1 MVDYYYEE
9 GFGVMFYNYNP
20 TDKENRPT
28 MVWLAVLFCAI
39 VWTAFEAPISFV
51 MNYKVEEYNL
61 WWDSIFC
68 SIFIIDIL
76 LRLTN
81 KLRLPSNTK
90 MTVFDTTQVEV
101 PYHKSWWLP
110 VDIFT
115 SLPFDIIVSLLGL
128 SFAPKVLSA
137 LRLLRV
143 IRIIKLRSLL
153 GIIDFLPKP
162 IKISLAVTGVILA
175 IHWIACG
182 WMLINPRIDLDPLS
196 YYNVSLYW
204 AVTTLTT
211 VGYGDITPQTN
222 LGRLYTMGVMLIGV
236 ASYGIII
243 GNFSRM
249 IMLADKYKEERK
261 EKINNLHQFMR
272 YYNIPASLQRQ
283 VFSYYNHLLTKNI
296 SDQDQRVVGDLPQAL
311 QNDLQTFMK
320 IKLIR
325 QVHIFKTATT
335 PCLKMIATRLNQSFY
350 SPNEYIIKKGDI
362 GEEMFIIGHGEVEVC
377 IGERIIAELK
387 AGQFFGEIA
396 LLEDTI
402 RGADIKAKA
411 YCDLYTFTKKDFL
424 EVIEKYPELG
434 EKFKQIY
441 RKRKTDNQDSNSNS
455 NSNAA

>member
-1 MVDYYYEE
+1 MVMRRFWGLTY
-9 GFGVMFYNYNP
+9 MFYNYNP

-28 MVWLAVLFCAI
+28 MIWLMVLFTAI

-51 MNYKVEEYNL
+51 LDYKVEEHDL
-61 WWDSIFC
+61 WWDSLFC
-68 SIFIIDIL
+68 SIFLIDIY
-76 LRLTN
+76 LRLSK
-81 KLRLPSNTK
+81 KLKLPSNNK
-90 MTVFDTTQVEV
+90 MTVFEGEEEEV

-115 SLPFDIIVSLLGL
+115 SLPFDVIVSLLGL
-128 SFAPKVLSA
+128 SFAPKILSA
-137 LRLLRV
+137 MRVLRV
-143 IRIIKLRSLL
+143 IRIVKLRSIL
-153 GIIDFLPKP
+153 GIIDFLPRP
-162 IKISLAVTGVILA
+162 IKIALAVTGVMLA

-182 WMLINPRIDLDPLS
+182 WMLINPRIDLDPIS

-236 ASYGIII
+236 ASYGVII

-249 IMLADKYKEERK
+249 ILLADKYKEERK
-261 EKINNLHQFMR
+261 EKINNLHQFMK

-296 SDQDQRVVGDLPQAL
+296 SDQDQRVVSDLPQAL
-311 QNDLQTFMK
+311 QNELQTFMK

-325 QVHIFKTATT
+325 QVHIFKDAST
-335 PCLKMIATRLNQSFY
+335 PCLKMIAKRLEQSFY
-350 SPNEYIIKKGDI
+350 SPNEYIIKKGDV
-362 GEEMFIIGHGEVEVC
+362 GEEMYIIGHGEVEVSM
-377 IGERIIAELK
+377 GEKIMAELK

-402 RGADIKAKA
+402 RVADIKAKA
-411 YCDLYTFTKKDFL
+411 YCDLYTFKKEDFL
-424 EVIEKYPELG
+424 EVIQKYPELG
-434 EKFKQIY
+434 EKFKEIY
-441 RKRKTDNQDSNSNS
+441 KKRKSDNQDSSHQ
-455 NSNAA
+455 AA